1 MYSLCSE
8 GPPHFIPNTVENQKR
23 FSLYF
28 HKISHQRYNP
38 PTAVADVVHSA
49 ALCVIWLSYQDL
61 VYLSKNI
68 VKMGK
73 NTSISLG
80 NHFEEFIRE
89 EVNSG
94 RYGSVS
100 EVIRSA
106 LRLLE
111 REEKKERELIKA
123 LEVGENSGFVENFD
137 PKQHL
142 KELHRKHL

>member
-1 MYSLCSE
+1 MIGRVALLVT
-8 GPPHFIPNTVENQKR
+8 FKKLNQN
-23 FSLYF
+23 
-28 HKISHQRYNP
+28 HKAYHEVIYV
-38 PTAVADVVHSA
+38 T
-49 ALCVIWLSYQDL
+49 LCVIWIRYQDL
-61 VYLSKNI
+61 VYLIKI
-68 VKMGK
+68 LVKMGK

-80 NHFEEFIRE
+80 NHFEDFIRE

-111 REEKKERELIKA
+111 REEKKEKELIKA

>member
-1 MYSLCSE
+1 MS
-8 GPPHFIPNTVENQKR
+8 
-23 FSLYF
+23 
-28 HKISHQRYNP
+28 
-38 PTAVADVVHSA
+38 
-49 ALCVIWLSYQDL
+49 WLRYQDL
-61 VYLSKNI
+61 VYLSKYTI
-68 VKMGK
+68 RMGK

-80 NHFEEFIRE
+80 NHFEDFIKE

-123 LEVGENSGFVENFD
+123 LEIGEDSGFVENFD
-137 PKQHL
+137 PKQNL
-142 KELHRKHL
+142 TELHNKHL